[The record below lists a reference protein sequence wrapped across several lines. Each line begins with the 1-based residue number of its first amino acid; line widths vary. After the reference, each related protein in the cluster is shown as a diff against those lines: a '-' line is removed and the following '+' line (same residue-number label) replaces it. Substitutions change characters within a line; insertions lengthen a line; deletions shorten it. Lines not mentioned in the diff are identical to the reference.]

1 VHRRGRRHRRDDVG
15 QQRLLWDERSRQRR
29 RDELREGRRKLQ
41 HRGDDHEHDR
51 RASQLSFSYE
61 GGGKVASGTL
71 TVYDNAGTCSAF
83 GVAEYS

>member
-29 RDELREGRRKLQ
+29 RDELREAEGSFNT
-41 HRGDDHEHDR
+41 G
-51 RASQLSFSYE
+51 ATITSTIAAPSQLSFSYE